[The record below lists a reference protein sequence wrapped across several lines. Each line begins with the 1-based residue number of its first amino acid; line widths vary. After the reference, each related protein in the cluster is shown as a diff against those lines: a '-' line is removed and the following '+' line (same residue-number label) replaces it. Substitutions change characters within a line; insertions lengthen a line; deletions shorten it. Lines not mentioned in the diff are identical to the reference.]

1 MNVNVVRHI
10 RTCLVILSLDTI
22 IIPWDGCGGM
32 KQHALRT
39 AMTLYQGGTL
49 ELDDAARQAGVS
61 PDRLRRA
68 VDRLGGA
75 VPTPT
80 TETERTPVHAD

>member
-1 MNVNVVRHI
+1 
-10 RTCLVILSLDTI
+10 
-22 IIPWDGCGGM
+22 M

-49 ELDDAARQAGVS
+49 ELDDAARQAGIS

-68 VDRLGGA
+68 VDRLGVA
-75 VPTPT
+75 VTPAT
-80 TETERTPVHAD
+80 TETERTPVRAD

>member
-1 MNVNVVRHI
+1 
-10 RTCLVILSLDTI
+10 
-22 IIPWDGCGGM
+22 M

-49 ELDDAARQAGVS
+49 ELDAAASRAGVS

-68 VDRLGGA
+68 VERLGAGG
-75 VPTPT
+75 PST
-80 TETERTPVHAD
+80 TVETERTPVRAD

>member
-1 MNVNVVRHI
+1 
-10 RTCLVILSLDTI
+10 
-22 IIPWDGCGGM
+22 M

-49 ELDDAARQAGVS
+49 ELDTAARRAGVS

-68 VDRLGGA
+68 VDRLGTGA
-75 VPTPT
+75 PSPT
-80 TETERTPVHAD
+80 TETERTPVRAD